1 MENTNKT
8 FQEHTAGPIA
18 IAFDY
23 QFYLFMFLALK
34 LRYGQKIGFEVK
46 DDIHIDL
53 EDGTTILFQAKHTI
67 QQNARG
73 DLQNLT
79 TLDTDLWKTLSN
91 WTDFIK
97 ADKTNV
103 DFLNNH
109 SFILVTNKGENSN
122 DFIDTLSLFKT
133 NKDIDSALQTIKTL
147 ENQTQ
152 DIILKKYIKNVISLG
167 KRNLKSFL
175 LKLSVETN
183 LDGIIEKILNRLIE
197 VYREPKIAE
206 AIFEKL
212 YTNLQTAKYLDIK
225 GKNKFE
231 ISFDDFTKKFGRCF
245 KIASEEKPLPKRNFP
260 ILLPDEDDLESQLFI
275 KQLLDIGEV
284 DSGSIDIRDYTT
296 KMLIFLRHFTYW
308 SDEENFI
315 LLTDAEDFKKNSI
328 QIWKNKYKAKYR
340 LIENQIK
347 SGISVNELEDD
358 IKKLGIELVDYIRE
372 QDLSIQ
378 GFSSLGIEF
387 SNGHYYALSDN
398 LEIGWHFDWKNK
410 YMRK

>member
-18 IAFDY
+18 IGFDY

-34 LRYGQKIGFEVK
+34 LKYGQKIGFEVK

-53 EDGTTILFQAKHTI
+53 EDGMTILFQAKHTI
-67 QQNARG
+67 QQNASG

-79 TLDTDLWKTLSN
+79 TLDTDLWKTLNN

-97 ADKTNV
+97 ADKTKA

-147 ENQTQ
+147 ENHTQ
-152 DIILKKYIKNVISLG
+152 DIVLKNYIKNVISLG

-197 VYREPKIAE
+197 VIVNPK
-206 AIFEKL
+206 
-212 YTNLQTAKYLDIK
+212 
-225 GKNKFE
+225 
-231 ISFDDFTKKFGRCF
+231 
-245 KIASEEKPLPKRNFP
+245 
-260 ILLPDEDDLESQLFI
+260 
-275 KQLLDIGEV
+275 
-284 DSGSIDIRDYTT
+284 
-296 KMLIFLRHFTYW
+296 
-308 SDEENFI
+308 
-315 LLTDAEDFKKNSI
+315 
-328 QIWKNKYKAKYR
+328 
-340 LIENQIK
+340 
-347 SGISVNELEDD
+347 
-358 IKKLGIELVDYIRE
+358 
-372 QDLSIQ
+372 
-378 GFSSLGIEF
+378 
-387 SNGHYYALSDN
+387 
-398 LEIGWHFDWKNK
+398 
-410 YMRK
+410 